1 MVLLNFNKML
11 HLMPLYRKSKKKKN
25 CLLYREML
33 FRIFFMGKKKKSLMI

>member
-25 CLLYREML
+25 AYC
-33 FRIFFMGKKKKSLMI
+33 IGKCYLEYFLWEKRKNH